1 VTLFNRRKLAFGFAV
16 LLSAGVAHAACTS
29 FRAAS
34 LPMQLFDGKLL
45 IPVTINGTPQH
56 LAIDTGSSA
65 TLISS
70 AVAADLNILRDFDR
84 VAVARGVGGV
94 NSAVDI
100 GKVDSLDIGQL
111 HFVKRNLLIVDLP
124 MRGPDGQ
131 AVAGFLGADIM
142 GRYDVELD
150 LPGKRLTLWQVE
162 GCPDFQPPWQV
173 AGDPVAIDLDDQR
186 HILVPFRVNGAL
198 LTGLLDT
205 GAPML
210 VLTPRAADRAG
221 AADDAES
228 GDVPVNGTGV
238 NNREWDGRIHRFKRV
253 DFAGDRLEN
262 VVTEIINGT
271 SLHQYETLLSGSD
284 GLVGLSVLRG
294 RHLWISYQ
302 NKTIFVEA
310 KRGVGAD

>member
-1 VTLFNRRKLAFGFAV
+1 VLALGFAV
-16 LLSAGVAHAACTS
+16 FWSGGVACAACTS
-29 FRAAS
+29 FRVAS
-34 LPMQLFDGKLL
+34 LPMQLWDGKLL
-45 IPVTINGTPQH
+45 IPVSINGTPQH

-65 TLISS
+65 TLIAS

-100 GKVDSLDIGQL
+100 GKVDSLDLGQL
-111 HFVKRNLLIVDLP
+111 HIAKKNLLIVDLP

-142 GRYDVELD
+142 AAYDVELD
-150 LPGKRLTLWQVE
+150 LPGKRLTLWHVE
-162 GCPDFQPPWQV
+162 GCSDFQPPWQV
-173 AGDPVAIDLDDQR
+173 ADDPVRIDLDEQR
-186 HILVPFRVNGAL
+186 HILVPLRVNGAS

-221 AADDAES
+221 AADDTDS
-228 GDVPVNGTGV
+228 GDMAVNGTGV
-238 NNREWDGRIHRFKRV
+238 NNREWDGRMHRFRQV

-262 VVTEIINGT
+262 VVAEIINGT

-302 NKTIFVEA
+302 SKRIFVEA
-310 KRGVGAD
+310 RRGVGSD